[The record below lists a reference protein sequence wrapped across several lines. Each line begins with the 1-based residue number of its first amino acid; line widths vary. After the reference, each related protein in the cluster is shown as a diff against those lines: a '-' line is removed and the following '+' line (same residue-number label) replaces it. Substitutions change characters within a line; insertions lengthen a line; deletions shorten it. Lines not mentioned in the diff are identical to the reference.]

1 MSPIEERLI
10 EPPLIE
16 KSTDPPSCCAG
27 AAVVAHVKRLARI
40 GVGWGEFRCQR
51 ECETNR
57 CVRVCACVPTALTVP
72 AKISGAEDNY
82 FSFSINIS
90 LRFEKRVVTGYHS
103 IEMSS
108 RG

>member
-1 MSPIEERLI
+1 MSQIEERLI

-57 CVRVCACVPTALTVP
+57 CVRVCA
-72 AKISGAEDNY
+72 
-82 FSFSINIS
+82 
-90 LRFEKRVVTGYHS
+90 RVCLQRS
-103 IEMSS
+103 QCQQK
-108 RG
+108 

>member
-1 MSPIEERLI
+1 MSQIEEKLI

-57 CVRVCACVPTALTVP
+57 CVRVCA
-72 AKISGAEDNY
+72 
-82 FSFSINIS
+82 
-90 LRFEKRVVTGYHS
+90 RVCAYSAHS
-103 IEMSS
+103 ASKNKWC
-108 RG
+108 RRQLFQFQH

>member
-1 MSPIEERLI
+1 M
-10 EPPLIE
+10 
-16 KSTDPPSCCAG
+16 CA
-27 AAVVAHVKRLARI
+27 
-40 GVGWGEFRCQR
+40 C
-51 ECETNR
+51 
-57 CVRVCACVPTALTVP
+57 VCACVPTALTVP